1 VHLSRIKNMDKPKFF
16 EKSRDVIT
24 PSLSEA
30 LMPRSARIPREV
42 LVGSIHGL
50 FLRGGCGPSTICPPV
65 ETFCV
70 NSLGCKVNQYE
81 ANQARQQLERL
92 GLRPVGLDGAPDLVV
107 VQTCCVTGTA
117 AAKSRQLLRRA
128 RRINPAAHIVITG
141 CLPAI
146 DSGELPPLGANMTA
160 ITDPDRATATLSAI
174 VQSDPS
180 PLVHRPSS
188 IAPAGD
194 SRFNT
199 EPTQAPATTSRFAGH
214 TRAFLKVQDGCD
226 GWCAYCIVPRTRPRL
241 SSKPVDEVLAE
252 ARALVAAGHKEIV
265 VSGVFLGAYGRDTV
279 KRCNWTDRSTDRLA
293 ELLNRLAEVDGLARI
308 RLSSLE
314 PGDITESLADC
325 LCSHPNIMPH
335 LHLSLQ
341 SGSDRIL
348 KRMRRQ
354 YTGGQYLDVVAMLKS
369 RLDRPAITTDI
380 IVGFP
385 GETDEDFDQTISLAQ
400 AVGFSRV
407 HVFPFSPRQGTAAA
421 QMSDPI
427 DPAIIRHRS
436 QTLRRLAADLAQAF
450 REQFIGE
457 TAEVLIESQ
466 TSRVAAF
473 REAKGWFDPALAFGK
488 DRHPDAIRNT
498 TYEIRNTND
507 ERRTTYTASG
517 RTQRYFTALIE
528 DHPTPIPKGA
538 IRKVQLTANR
548 PTHATARIS

>member
-1 VHLSRIKNMDKPKFF
+1 M
-16 EKSRDVIT
+16 
-24 PSLSEA
+24 
-30 LMPRSARIPREV
+30 
-42 LVGSIHGL
+42 G
-50 FLRGGCGPSTICPPV
+50 
-65 ETFCV
+65 TFCV

-81 ANQARQQLERL
+81 ADQARRALERL
-92 GLRPVGLDGAPDLVV
+92 GLRAVGLDGAPDLVV

-128 RRINPAAHIVITG
+128 RRLNPAAHIVISG
-141 CLPAI
+141 CLPAV
-146 DSGELPPLGANMTA
+146 DSGELPLIGPNMTA
-160 ITDPDRATATLSAI
+160 IADPNQTAATLSSI
-174 VQSDPS
+174 
-180 PLVHRPSS
+180 VHRLSS
-188 IAPAGD
+188 VATGGD
-194 SRFNT
+194 SGFKT
-199 EPTQAPATTSRFAGH
+199 DPAQAEAETTRFAGH

-241 SSKPVDEVLAE
+241 SSKPVEDVLAE
-252 ARALVAAGHKEIV
+252 ARALVASGHKEIV

-354 YTGGQYLDVVAMLKS
+354 YTRGQYLDVVAMLKS

-400 AVGFSRV
+400 TVGFSRI
-407 HVFPFSPRQGTAAA
+407 HIFPFSPRQGTAAA
-421 QMSDPI
+421 QMPDPI

-436 QTLRRLAADLAQAF
+436 QTLRRLATDLAQAF

-473 REAKGWFDPALAFGK
+473 REAKGWFDPALAFPELASG
-488 DRHPDAIRNT
+488 PPGRNT
-498 TYEIRNTND
+498 TYDIRHTND

-517 RTQRYFTALIE
+517 NSERYFTVRVPQCGGRVAQGDIV
-528 DHPTPIPKGA
+528 
-538 IRKVQLTANR
+538 KVHLTANGSDR
-548 PTHATARIS
+548 ATGRIAGQSPVPAVYES